1 MIKRFKLLTI
11 KHPNTIEQKN
21 TMNYLT
27 SGNKVALITGSAI
40 RVGKEIAQKLHVND
54 YNICVHYNH
63 SSCKAEKLVDK
74 LNEKRANSAFLIQE
88 NLASKNSAKE
98 VIKKFLKISQ
108 RLDLLVNNASVFH
121 KNELD
126 APVEVWDS
134 IHAVNLR
141 SIYFLS
147 TGLRSLLKQNDGSII
162 NISDSNADFARKG
175 YSIYSISKS
184 GLNSLTRSLA
194 LELAPE
200 VRVNGVGPGAIIW
213 ADSEDDTAREEI
225 ISKIPLKKIGHPNDI
240 AEAVIF
246 LAKSNYITGQTL
258 NVDGGRSIS
267 I

>member
-1 MIKRFKLLTI
+1 
-11 KHPNTIEQKN
+11 
-21 TMNYLT
+21 MNYLT

-40 RVGKEIAQKLHVND
+40 RVGREIAQKLHKND

-63 SSCKAEKLVDK
+63 SSCKAEKLVEK
-74 LNEKRANSAFLIQE
+74 LNKKRANSAFLIQDFLE
-88 NLASKNSAKE
+88 SKNSAKE
-98 VIKKFLKISQ
+98 VIQKFSKISQ
-108 RLDLLVNNASVFH
+108 RIDLLVNNASVFY

-126 APVEVWDS
+126 APIEVWDT
-134 IHAVNLR
+134 IHAINLR

-147 TGLRSLLKQNDGSII
+147 TGLGSLLKQSCGSII
-162 NISDSNADFARKG
+162 NISDSNADFAREG

-200 VRVNGVGPGAIIW
+200 VRVNGVAPGAIIW
-213 ADSEDDTAREEI
+213 ADNEEDTARKKI
-225 ISKIPLKKIGHPNDI
+225 ISKIPLNKIGHPNDI
-240 AEAVIF
+240 AEAVLF

-258 NVDGGRSIS
+258 NVDGGRSIG

>member
-1 MIKRFKLLTI
+1 
-11 KHPNTIEQKN
+11 
-21 TMNYLT
+21 MNYLT

-40 RVGKEIAQKLHVND
+40 RVGREIAHELHKND

-63 SSCKAEKLVDK
+63 SSCNAEKLVEK

-88 NLASKNSAKE
+88 NLESKNSAKE
-98 VIKKFLKISQ
+98 VIQKFSKISQ
-108 RLDLLVNNASVFH
+108 RIDLLVNNASVFY

-126 APVEVWDS
+126 APIEVWNT
-134 IHAVNLR
+134 IHAINLR

-147 TGLRSLLKQNDGSII
+147 TGLRSLLKQSCGSII
-162 NISDSNADFARKG
+162 NISDSNADFAREG

-200 VRVNGVGPGAIIW
+200 VRVNGVAPGAIIW
-213 ADSEDDTAREEI
+213 ADNEEDTARKEI
-225 ISKIPLKKIGHPNDI
+225 ISKIPLNKIGHPNDI
-240 AEAVIF
+240 AEAVLF

-258 NVDGGRSIS
+258 NVDGGRSIG